1 MQNEADIYVQEARRM
16 IHIIRNQLL
25 DLEQLRSSH
34 DRKSKVYKQISGMME
49 RLESEQERY
58 ELIVRSYVRTKIRT
72 TIDSFREENVANKQP
87 VLKIVK

>member
-1 MQNEADIYVQEARRM
+1 MQNETDVYVQEARRM

-25 DLEQLRSSH
+25 DLEQLRSNH

-72 TIDSFREENVANKQP
+72 TIDSFREENVASKRP
-87 VLKIVK
+87 ILKIVK

>member
-1 MQNEADIYVQEARRM
+1 MQNETDVYVQEARRM

-34 DRKSKVYKQISGMME
+34 DGKSKVYRKISGMME

-58 ELIVRSYVRTKIRT
+58 ELIVRSYIRTKIRT
-72 TIDSFREENVANKQP
+72 TIDSFREENVAQ
-87 VLKIVK
+87 